1 MDAKIKKKIGDKL
14 REFREIANL
23 TQAEVAN
30 KAEINSNYYARIER
44 GEEQP
49 ALDTLY
55 DILKVLKVKSS
66 DILPF

>member
-1 MDAKIKKKIGDKL
+1 MKNEIRKEIGNKLKQAREKID
-14 REFREIANL
+14 L
-23 TQAEVAN
+23 TQAEVAE
-30 KAEINSNYYARIER
+30 KANINSNYYARIER